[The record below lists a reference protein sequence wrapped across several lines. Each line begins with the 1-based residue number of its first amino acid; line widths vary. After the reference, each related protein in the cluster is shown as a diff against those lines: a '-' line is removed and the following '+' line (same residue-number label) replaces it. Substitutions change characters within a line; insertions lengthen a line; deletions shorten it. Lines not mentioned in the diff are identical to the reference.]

1 MVQKKLQPG
10 SQYNELDVDH
20 DGVVTDKELAVYE
33 KMHEIEREDAAAARQ
48 DRKQKQQR
56 YMAWAAIWS
65 MIVFTG
71 VILSPLVP
79 ETRVELMAT
88 LLSTFYIAQAG
99 IVGAFMGFATISDKN
114 SSARLK

>member
-1 MVQKKLQPG
+1 MEQKKLEPG
-10 SQYNELDVDH
+10 SVHNEADINK
-20 DGVVTDKELAVYE
+20 DGVVTDKELLAME
-33 KMHEIEREDAAAARQ
+33 KLRQIERDDKLAERQ

-65 MIVFTG
+65 MIVFTA

-79 ETRVELMAT
+79 ETRVEWLAT

-99 IVGAFMGFATISDKN
+99 IVGAFMGFATMADKN
-114 SSARLK
+114 STKLK

>member
-1 MVQKKLQPG
+1 MEQKKLEPG
-10 SQYNELDVDH
+10 SVHNEADINK
-20 DGVVTDKELAVYE
+20 DGVVTDKELLAME
-33 KMHEIEREDAAAARQ
+33 KLHQIERDDKLAERQ

-65 MIVFTG
+65 MIVFTA

-79 ETRVELMAT
+79 ETRVELLAT

-99 IVGAFMGFATISDKN
+99 IVGAFMGFATMADKN
-114 SSARLK
+114 STKLK

>member
-1 MVQKKLQPG
+1 
-10 SQYNELDVDH
+10 
-20 DGVVTDKELAVYE
+20 
-33 KMHEIEREDAAAARQ
+33 
-48 DRKQKQQR
+48 
-56 YMAWAAIWS
+56 

>member
-56 YMAWAAIWS
+56 YMAWTAIWS
-65 MIVFTG
+65 MVVFTG

-79 ETRVELMAT
+79 ESRVELLAT

-99 IVGAFMGFATISDKN
+99 IVGAFMGFASIADKN
-114 SSARLK
+114 ANVKMK

>member
-1 MVQKKLQPG
+1 MEQKKLEPG
-10 SQYNELDVDH
+10 SEFNEADINK
-20 DGVVTDKELAVYE
+20 DGVVTDKELLAME
-33 KMHEIEREDAAAARQ
+33 KLHQIERDDKLAERQ

-65 MIVFTG
+65 MIIFTG

-79 ETRVELMAT
+79 DYRVELMAT